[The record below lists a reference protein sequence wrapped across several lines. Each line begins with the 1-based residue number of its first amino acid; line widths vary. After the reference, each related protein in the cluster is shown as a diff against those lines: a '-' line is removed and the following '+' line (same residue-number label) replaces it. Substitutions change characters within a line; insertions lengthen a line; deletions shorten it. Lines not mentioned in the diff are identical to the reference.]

1 MMIGDAELALP
12 HYDGWAAVDALQVL
26 DEEGIPVVSAI
37 SRTSSGCILDAPGAV
52 QVRLHV
58 HLDLKVRLPACTQHE
73 TSITTTCSCST
84 CSGLALIMVFVE
96 CARSCFATSWDKPTF
111 LLGKM
116 RSPLGLKLSS
126 R

>member
-12 HYDGWAAVDALQVL
+12 HYDSWAADALQVL

-58 HLDLKVRLPACTQHE
+58 HLDLKFGRQLAHSMKHQPPPHAAAALAR
-73 TSITTTCSCST
+73 
-84 CSGLALIMVFVE
+84 GLH
-96 CARSCFATSWDKPTF
+96 
-111 LLGKM
+111 
-116 RSPLGLKLSS
+116 
-126 R
+126 